1 MTAVEA
7 GLESKNWDLCRQTD
21 NQISTLSAPSSTCV
35 LQMTRQGK
43 GSSPDWVRG
52 GLGKAGWSPVSENAN
67 PAAAQPAQVLH
78 RQPSYPYHENQTSET
93 WGYSQEPSRW
103 DGTWQKYH
111 SGGAVPGCIWPRTPS
126 PALSRTCYMVPVPLT
141 VLLL

>member
-7 GLESKNWDLCRQTD
+7 VLESKNWDLCRQTD

-43 GSSPDWVRG
+43 GSSPDWVGG

-67 PAAAQPAQVLH
+67 QGAAQPAQVLH
-78 RQPSYPYHENQTSET
+78 SQPSYPYHENQTSET
-93 WGYSQEPSRW
+93 WGTPRSHPDGMGLGRNTIQEELSLAALGPELPPQPLAEPA
-103 DGTWQKYH
+103 TWCQF
-111 SGGAVPGCIWPRTPS
+111 P
-126 PALSRTCYMVPVPLT
+126 
-141 VLLL
+141 